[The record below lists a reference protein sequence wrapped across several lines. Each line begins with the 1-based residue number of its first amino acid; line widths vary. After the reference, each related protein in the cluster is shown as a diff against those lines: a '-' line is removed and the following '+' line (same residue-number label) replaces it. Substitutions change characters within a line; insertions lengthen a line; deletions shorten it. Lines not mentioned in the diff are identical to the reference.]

1 MPLDVVG
8 SLSLRQRLLSGSIW
22 ALAGKVANAFVML
35 AVNAL
40 LARLLSPKE
49 LGVYFLA
56 FSVVSFGALLGS
68 LGLNQVVVRFVAQST
83 KVGQFQRT
91 RRVVKM
97 AYILSALGAAGAG
110 LTYLLFGK
118 IIGDHLF
125 HAPALAA
132 VAAPVAVWIAVFVL
146 QTFVAETFR
155 GYSDIRLATVLGGV
169 GGGLIGGGLLSAC
182 LGLLWLLQVRVD
194 LVTVVLFTVCSSSV
208 TALLG
213 SWWLIR
219 RTTSLPRGDNIEG
232 WISVPE
238 LLHTAWPLLIASST
252 MFIAGEADI
261 WIMGAFRAQQEVA
274 VYGAAARVVLLV
286 GMPLVILNSVLP
298 PLIAGMYAEGKRRE
312 LERTLRATAT
322 LAGIPA
328 ALALTTFILFGKPI
342 LGLVYGDYYRSGAA
356 VMALL
361 SLGQLVVVWTG
372 SCGFALA
379 MTGHQRPMMNV
390 TVACGLATIVAG
402 FLVVGPYGGIGVAAT
417 TAAGLIAR
425 NLLLLFIFRSKTGIW
440 THAGLVGVSEL
451 LRMTR

>member
-1 MPLDVVG
+1 
-8 SLSLRQRLLSGSIW
+8 
-22 ALAGKVANAFVML
+22 ML

-68 LGLNQVVVRFVAQST
+68 LGLNQVVVRFVAEGL
-83 KVGQFQRT
+83 KLRQFQRT
-91 RRVVKM
+91 RRVVKV
-97 AYILSALGAAGAG
+97 AYVLSVLGASGAG
-110 LTYLLFGK
+110 LTYLLLGR
-118 IIGDHLF
+118 IIGDRVF
-125 HAPALAA
+125 HAPVLAA

-146 QTFVAETFR
+146 QTFVAESFR
-155 GYSDIRLATVLGGV
+155 GFSDIRLATVLGGV
-169 GGGLIGGGLLSAC
+169 GGGLIGGGLLGAC
-182 LGLLWLLQVRVD
+182 LGLLWLLEVRVD
-194 LVTVVLFTVCSSSV
+194 LGTTVLFTVCSSSF

-213 SWWLIR
+213 SWWLFR
-219 RTTSLPRGDNIEG
+219 RTISLPKGDNTNAQ
-232 WISVPE
+232 ISVQE

-274 VYGAAARVVLLV
+274 VYGAAARMVLLV

-328 ALALTTFILFGKPI
+328 ALALATFIFFGKSI
-342 LGLVYGDYYRSGAA
+342 LGLVYGDYYGAGAA

-390 TVACGLATIVAG
+390 TVACGIVTIVSG
-402 FLVVGPYGGIGVAAT
+402 FLVVGPYGGVGVAAT

-425 NLLLLFIFRSKTGIW
+425 NVLLLFIFRSKTGIW
-440 THAGLVGVSEL
+440 THAGLTGVSEL
-451 LRMTR
+451 LRLTR